1 MGEST
6 KPRATLRF
14 DRRVRL
20 EFRGATITSDAGL
33 LACREL
39 DDALGLTETA
49 NECLQESRGGRNV
62 QHRLVGLLRQSVYSR
77 LAGYEDTNDAERLAQ
92 DPTMRIIVG
101 RRDIDR
107 PAASTNTMSRFET
120 EVLTQDGNVE
130 GLDRL
135 NAKWVDGA
143 MSRTPHRRVI
153 LDMDSSESPVHGE
166 QEGASYNG
174 HFGSTCY
181 HPLFVFNQFG
191 DCEGAMLRAGNVHS
205 AHRWR
210 DVLDPIL
217 SRYGATGVRRYFRA
231 DAAFAKPDI
240 YEYMEERRVFYAIRL
255 PSNKVL
261 QYEIAPLLIRPVGR
275 PPKRPVI
282 RYDDFWYRAESWDRD
297 RRVVAKVEWHR
308 GELFPRVGFIVTN
321 MTAGPEG
328 VVRFYN
334 GRGTAEQW
342 IKEGKYALNWTRLSC
357 HRFVANRVRLS
368 LFVLAYNLG
377 NFLRRLCLPKAV
389 KHWSLRSVQVKLI
402 KMGGRLV
409 DVEVVL
415 GLVEGHCDGGAGR
428 GAIAVQVN
436 GHFFDADGGGD
447 DVGLVG
453 IVVDVEVVLDLVEG
467 HCDGG
472 TGGGGI
478 AVQVDG
484 YVFGADGGGD
494 GVGLVPVVIDVE
506 VVLGLV
512 EGCGDGGGRSG
523 AVTVQ
528 VHAQGRSRPGGPPR
542 RQGHRSH
549 RLGPHRRTAR
559 RRPL

>member
-6 KPRATLRF
+6 NPRATLRF

-62 QHRLVGLLRQSVYSR
+62 QHKLVGLLRQSVYSR

-101 RRDIDR
+101 RRDTDR
-107 PAASTNTMSRFET
+107 SAASTNTMSRFET

-135 NAKWVDGA
+135 NAEWVDGA

-153 LDMDSSESPVHGE
+153 LDMDS
-166 QEGASYNG
+166 
-174 HFGSTCY
+174 
-181 HPLFVFNQFG
+181 
-191 DCEGAMLRAGNVHS
+191 
-205 AHRWR
+205 
-210 DVLDPIL
+210 
-217 SRYGATGVRRYFRA
+217 
-231 DAAFAKPDI
+231 
-240 YEYMEERRVFYAIRL
+240 
-255 PSNKVL
+255 
-261 QYEIAPLLIRPVGR
+261 
-275 PPKRPVI
+275 
-282 RYDDFWYRAESWDRD
+282 WDRA

-368 LFVLAYNLG
+368 LFILAYNLG

-389 KHWSLRSVQVKLI
+389 RHWSLRSVQVKLI

-409 DVEVVL
+409 RHSRRLIFQLSEVSVPRRL
-415 GLVEGHCDGGAGR
+415 FQG
-428 GAIAVQVN
+428 
-436 GHFFDADGGGD
+436 
-447 DVGLVG
+447 
-453 IVVDVEVVLDLVEG
+453 VLDR
-467 HCDGG
+467 
-472 TGGGGI
+472 I
-478 AVQVDG
+478 
-484 YVFGADGGGD
+484 
-494 GVGLVPVVIDVE
+494 
-506 VVLGLV
+506 
-512 EGCGDGGGRSG
+512 GRPSP
-523 AVTVQ
+523 AP
-528 VHAQGRSRPGGPPR
+528 S
-542 RQGHRSH
+542 
-549 RLGPHRRTAR
+549 
-559 RRPL
+559 

>member
-6 KPRATLRF
+6 NACATLRF
-14 DRRVRL
+14 DRRIRL
-20 EFRGATITSDAGL
+20 EFHGATITSDAGL

-49 NECLQESRGGRNV
+49 DECLQESRGGRNV

-77 LAGYEDTNDAERLAQ
+77 LAGYEDTNDAERLAD
-92 DPTMRIIVG
+92 DPTMRVVVG
-101 RRDIDR
+101 DRGIDR

-130 GLDRL
+130 GLGRL
-135 NAKWVDGA
+135 NAEWVDGA

-205 AHRWR
+205 AHEWR
-210 DVLDPIL
+210 QVLEPIL
-217 SRYGATGVRRYFRA
+217 SRYEEKGVRRYFRA

-240 YEYMEERRVFYAIRL
+240 YEYLEERRVFYAIRL

-282 RYDDFWYRAESWDRD
+282 LYDDFWYRAGSWDRA

-342 IKEGKYALNWTRLSC
+342 IKEGKYAYERQQDETQEEHIELVEAREDAPKALQPSEQPLDLVAPLVQLLVVFPWVDSGREWGNNGSKSQLQCELARLVALVCTIHHYRQVLLLRPQAVEQLAALRCVVGLSRGKGEGHGRSSICGNHMNLGGPAATRLSDGLWPVFFNAPVPSGC
-357 HRFVANRVRLS
+357 TLTIVLSIETASSLTRTICSRCRCSNTLSSTPFLAQRFMRV
-368 LFVLAYNLG
+368 
-377 NFLRRLCLPKAV
+377 
-389 KHWSLRSVQVKLI
+389 
-402 KMGGRLV
+402 
-409 DVEVVL
+409 
-415 GLVEGHCDGGAGR
+415 
-428 GAIAVQVN
+428 
-436 GHFFDADGGGD
+436 
-447 DVGLVG
+447 
-453 IVVDVEVVLDLVEG
+453 
-467 HCDGG
+467 
-472 TGGGGI
+472 
-478 AVQVDG
+478 
-484 YVFGADGGGD
+484 
-494 GVGLVPVVIDVE
+494 
-506 VVLGLV
+506 
-512 EGCGDGGGRSG
+512 
-523 AVTVQ
+523 
-528 VHAQGRSRPGGPPR
+528 
-542 RQGHRSH
+542 
-549 RLGPHRRTAR
+549 
-559 RRPL
+559 

>member
-6 KPRATLRF
+6 NPRAKLRF

-20 EFRGATITSDAGL
+20 EFHGATITSDAGL

-39 DDALGLTETA
+39 DDALGLTETT

-77 LAGYEDTNDAERLAQ
+77 LAGYEDTNDAERLAK

-101 RRDIDR
+101 RRGGPER

-130 GLDRL
+130 GLGRL

-191 DCEGAMLRAGNVHS
+191 DCEGAKLRAGNVHS

-217 SRYGATGVRRYFRA
+217 ARYGSTGVRRYFRA

-240 YEYMEERRVFYAIRL
+240 YEYLEERRVFYAIRL

-282 RYDDFWYRAESWDRD
+282 LYDDFWYRAGSWDRA

-321 MTAGPEG
+321 MTAGGAILQWSWDSRAVDQRGEVRAELDSAVVPSVRGQPGASVSVHSGVQPWELPSPAVSAQG
-328 VVRFYN
+328 GQALVAAERAGQADQDGRSSGAARAAIDLSVVR
-334 GRGTAEQW
+334 
-342 IKEGKYALNWTRLSC
+342 
-357 HRFVANRVRLS
+357 
-368 LFVLAYNLG
+368 
-377 NFLRRLCLPKAV
+377 
-389 KHWSLRSVQVKLI
+389 
-402 KMGGRLV
+402 
-409 DVEVVL
+409 
-415 GLVEGHCDGGAGR
+415 
-428 GAIAVQVN
+428 
-436 GHFFDADGGGD
+436 
-447 DVGLVG
+447 
-453 IVVDVEVVLDLVEG
+453 
-467 HCDGG
+467 
-472 TGGGGI
+472 
-478 AVQVDG
+478 
-484 YVFGADGGGD
+484 
-494 GVGLVPVVIDVE
+494 GVGSSTVVPGSVGSYRPVIAGAK
-506 VVLGLV
+506 LR
-512 EGCGDGGGRSG
+512 EG
-523 AVTVQ
+523 T
-528 VHAQGRSRPGGPPR
+528 
-542 RQGHRSH
+542 
-549 RLGPHRRTAR
+549 TTI
-559 RRPL
+559 